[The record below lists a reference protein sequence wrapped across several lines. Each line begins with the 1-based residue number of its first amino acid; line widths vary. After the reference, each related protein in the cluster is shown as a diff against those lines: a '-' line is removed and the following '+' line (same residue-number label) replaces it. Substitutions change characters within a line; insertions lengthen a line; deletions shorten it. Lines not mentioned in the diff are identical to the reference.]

1 MNKKIKSHM
10 YPISLYV
17 LSKDELVSLISK
29 SLLLPNISF
38 NRFVLDDVTMQA
50 IYKKIQKMTDFN
62 HLDVKWYTYHLV
74 INQNDE
80 AVGLIGYKG
89 LKNRSVEVGYY
100 IAPYYRRQNYSYQA
114 LMSMIEWTEKTNQ
127 VDRITAT
134 RVLSTN
140 IGSQKVL
147 EKCGFD
153 LDDCTDYEKSYSYHF
168 TVT

>member
-1 MNKKIKSHM
+1 MNKKIKSNM

-17 LSKDELVSLISK
+17 LSKDELLLLISK
-29 SLLLPNISF
+29 SLVLPNISF
-38 NRFVLDDVTMQA
+38 NHFVLDDVTIQA
-50 IYKKIQKMTDFN
+50 IYIKIQKMTDIN

-100 IAPYYRRQNYSYQA
+100 IAPYYRRQNYGYRA
-114 LMSMIEWTEKTNQ
+114 LISIIEWTEKTKK

-153 LDDCTDYEKSYSYHF
+153 LDDSTDYDKSYSYQF
-168 TVT
+168 ITT